1 MQLDEVQTRVVESI
15 ISDLEQGKKIIT
27 LGGYAGTGKTTLIKY
42 LVSVLDGWDV
52 AAFTGKAVSVLKKKG
67 VQANT
72 IHQTIYKPVGEAPRP
87 HEVDLSKPDNEDVG
101 FAYNPSFGSG
111 FIIDESSMV
120 TQQIY
125 NDLTRSNRPIIFV
138 GDHGQLPPVQADNVN
153 NFNIMKSPD
162 YRLEKLHRNAG
173 PIAVFAQ
180 HLRNGGSPK
189 EYRSDSNKV
198 VITDAQHIPDYELVK
213 SDAILCDTNKNV
225 MVINKHIRTLK
236 KYRERLVVGEKLMV
250 LQNYYPYFFNGES
263 ITVDD
268 IYYSTND
275 FYNILCSK
283 SDIESDEKT
292 ENDYHQIDINSHQ
305 FHNTKTITCPPYLRN
320 EKDELYENPDFVL
333 PCQYGY
339 AMTVHKSQGSE
350 FNQVCVADYLYSQRF
365 SPMHKN
371 YAKWAYTA
379 ATRAKEKL
387 FWVNC

>member
-1 MQLDEVQTRVVESI
+1 MMQLDEVQARVVESI

-275 FYNILCSK
+275 FYNICAQSLTLNQMK
-283 SDIESDEKT
+283 RLKMITIKL
-292 ENDYHQIDINSHQ
+292 ILIVINFITPKQLLAH
-305 FHNTKTITCPPYLRN
+305 HIYETKKMNCMKILILFFRVN
-320 EKDELYENPDFVL
+320 M
-333 PCQYGY
+333 
-339 AMTVHKSQGSE
+339 AM
-350 FNQVCVADYLYSQRF
+350 
-365 SPMHKN
+365 P
-371 YAKWAYTA
+371 
-379 ATRAKEKL
+379 
-387 FWVNC
+387 